1 MQYIVTGGWET
12 GTPTQCPLVKSSTAR
27 HTVSLFHLLTM
38 SHSIVVGAKHLQ
50 SLDLAVAHTALS
62 QVDWHQADLKLSF
75 EIDYPR
81 DANDPREL
89 SEVPEVRLWFIRLDS
104 HYPWLPLF
112 LDVESGDL
120 GRYAAMLVPHQFSP
134 LDGIR
139 YNPEALEI
147 FVMGKVFT
155 IAQWLKDKQIDGI
168 EKLKLM
174 VRTLGYELDDGLF
187 EHLR

>member
-1 MQYIVTGGWET
+1 
-12 GTPTQCPLVKSSTAR
+12 
-27 HTVSLFHLLTM
+27 M
-38 SHSIVVGAKHLQ
+38 SQSIVVSATHLQ
-50 SLDLAVAHTALS
+50 TLDLAVAHTVLS
-62 QVDWHQADLKLSF
+62 QVDWHQTDLKLRF

-89 SEVPEVRLWFIRLDS
+89 SEVPEVRLWFLRLDS

-112 LDVESGDL
+112 LEVESGDL

-174 VRTLGYELDDGLF
+174 VRTLGYELDNSLF
-187 EHLR
+187 ELLS

>member
-1 MQYIVTGGWET
+1 
-12 GTPTQCPLVKSSTAR
+12 
-27 HTVSLFHLLTM
+27 M
-38 SHSIVVGAKHLQ
+38 SQSIVVSAAHIQ
-50 SLDLAVAHTALS
+50 TLDLSEAHGILG
-62 QVDWHQADLKLSF
+62 QIDWTTDPTLNFS
-75 EIDYPR
+75 IDYPR
-81 DANDPREL
+81 EADDPREL

-112 LDVESGDL
+112 LDIESGEL
-120 GRYAAMLVPHQFSP
+120 GRYVAMLVPHQFSP

-155 IAQWLKDKQIDGI
+155 IAQWLKQNQISGI

-174 VRTLGYELDDGLF
+174 VRILGYELEDGLF
-187 EHLR
+187 ELLS

>member
-1 MQYIVTGGWET
+1 MSQSIAIGAE
-12 GTPTQCPLVKSSTAR
+12 PLQT
-27 HTVSLFHLLTM
+27 
-38 SHSIVVGAKHLQ
+38 
-50 SLDLAVAHTALS
+50 LDLAVAH
-62 QVDWHQADLKLSF
+62 QVLDQADWHSAELKLSF
-75 EIDYPR
+75 NIDYPR
-81 DANDPREL
+81 EANDPREL

-112 LDVESGDL
+112 LDIESGEL

-155 IAQWLKDKQIDGI
+155 IAKWLKDNQIDGI

-187 EHLR
+187 ELLR

>member
-1 MQYIVTGGWET
+1 M
-12 GTPTQCPLVKSSTAR
+12 SSP
-27 HTVSLFHLLTM
+27 
-38 SHSIVVGAKHLQ
+38 SIVVDVVQLQ
-50 SLDLAVAHTALS
+50 ALDLSIAHTTLS
-62 QVDWHQADLKLSF
+62 KVDWKTDLKLSF
-75 EIDYPR
+75 AVDYPR
-81 DANDPREL
+81 DASDPREL
-89 SEVPEVRLWFIRLDS
+89 SEIPEVRLWFIRLDS

-112 LDVESGDL
+112 LDVESGEL

-155 IAQWLKDKQIDGI
+155 IARWLKENQIDGI
-168 EKLKLM
+168 ENLKLM

-187 EHLR
+187 ELLR

>member
-1 MQYIVTGGWET
+1 
-12 GTPTQCPLVKSSTAR
+12 
-27 HTVSLFHLLTM
+27 M
-38 SHSIVVGAKHLQ
+38 SQSIVVDATHLQ
-50 SLDLAVAHTALS
+50 ALDLSVAHATLS
-62 QVDWHQADLKLSF
+62 QIDWRTDLKLSF
-75 EIDYPR
+75 AIDYPR

-104 HYPWLPLF
+104 YYPWLPLF
-112 LDVESGDL
+112 LDIESGEL

-155 IAQWLKDKQIDGI
+155 IAQWLKDNHIDGI

-174 VRTLGYELDDGLF
+174 VRTLGYELDDELF
-187 EHLR
+187 ELLR

>member
-1 MQYIVTGGWET
+1 MSNSITVDI
-12 GTPTQCPLVKSSTAR
+12 SS
-27 HTVSLFHLLTM
+27 
-38 SHSIVVGAKHLQ
+38 LQ
-50 SLDLAVAHTALS
+50 TLDLTVAYTSLS
-62 QVDWHQADLKLSF
+62 QVNWHQVDLKLSF
-75 EIDYPR
+75 TIDYPR

-104 HYPWLPLF
+104 YYPWLPLF
-112 LDVESGDL
+112 LDIESGEL

-155 IAQWLKDKQIDGI
+155 ITRWLKDNQID
-168 EKLKLM
+168 
-174 VRTLGYELDDGLF
+174 
-187 EHLR
+187 

>member
-1 MQYIVTGGWET
+1 
-12 GTPTQCPLVKSSTAR
+12 
-27 HTVSLFHLLTM
+27 M
-38 SHSIVVGAKHLQ
+38 SQSIVVGATNLQ
-50 SLDLAVAHTALS
+50 TLDLSAAHTVLS
-62 QVDWHQADLKLSF
+62 QVDWHQTNLKLSF
-75 EIDYPR
+75 DISYARE
-81 DANDPREL
+81 ANDPREL

-104 HYPWLPLF
+104 YYPWLPLF
-112 LDVESGDL
+112 LDVESGEL

-155 IAQWLKDKQIDGI
+155 IARWLKDNQIDGI
-168 EKLKLM
+168 EKLKLT

-187 EHLR
+187 ELLK

>member
-1 MQYIVTGGWET
+1 
-12 GTPTQCPLVKSSTAR
+12 
-27 HTVSLFHLLTM
+27 M
-38 SHSIVVGAKHLQ
+38 SQSIAVNATHLQ
-50 SLDLAVAHTALS
+50 TLDLSEAHTALS
-62 QVDWHQADLKLSF
+62 QLDWHQADLTLNF
-75 EIDYPR
+75 TVDYPR
-81 DANDPREL
+81 AADDPREL
-89 SEVPEVRLWFIRLDS
+89 SEIPEVRLWFIRLDS

-112 LDVESGDL
+112 LGIEAGEL

-155 IAQWLKDKQIDGI
+155 IAKWLKENQIDGI

-187 EHLR
+187 ELLR

>member
-1 MQYIVTGGWET
+1 MSQSIAV
-12 GTPTQCPLVKSSTAR
+12 STT
-27 HTVSLFHLLTM
+27 HLQTIDLTVA
-38 SHSIVVGAKHLQ
+38 HSI
-50 SLDLAVAHTALS
+50 LS
-62 QVDWHQADLKLSF
+62 QVDWKPDLKLSF
-75 EIDYPR
+75 SIDYPR

-104 HYPWLPLF
+104 YYPWLSLF
-112 LDVESGDL
+112 LDIESGEL

-155 IAQWLKDKQIDGI
+155 IARWLKDNHIDGI

-174 VRTLGYELDDGLF
+174 VRSLGYELDDGLF
-187 EHLR
+187 ELLK

>member
-1 MQYIVTGGWET
+1 
-12 GTPTQCPLVKSSTAR
+12 
-27 HTVSLFHLLTM
+27 M
-38 SHSIVVGAKHLQ
+38 SQSIVVGAKYLQ
-50 SLDLAVAHTALS
+50 TLDLTVAHTALS
-62 QVDWHQADLKLSF
+62 QVDWHQVDLKMSF
-75 EIDYPR
+75 NIDYPR
-81 DANDPREL
+81 EANDPREL

-112 LDVESGDL
+112 LDVESGEL
-120 GRYAAMLVPHQFSP
+120 GRYTAMLVPHQFSP

-155 IAQWLKDKQIDGI
+155 IAQWLKDNQIDGI
-168 EKLKLM
+168 EKLKLV

-187 EHLR
+187 ELLQ

>member
-1 MQYIVTGGWET
+1 MPQ
-12 GTPTQCPLVKSSTAR
+12 
-27 HTVSLFHLLTM
+27 
-38 SHSIVVGAKHLQ
+38 SIVIDAAHLQ
-50 SLDLAVAHTALS
+50 TLDLTVAQSTLS
-62 QVDWHQADLKLSF
+62 QVDWKTDFKLSF
-75 EIDYPR
+75 AIDYPR
-81 DANDPREL
+81 EANDPREL
-89 SEVPEVRLWFIRLDS
+89 SELPEVRLWFIRLDS
-104 HYPWLPLF
+104 QYPWLPLF
-112 LDVESGDL
+112 LDVESGEL

-155 IAQWLKDKQIDGI
+155 IAQWLKDNQIDGI

-187 EHLR
+187 ELLR

>member
-1 MQYIVTGGWET
+1 
-12 GTPTQCPLVKSSTAR
+12 
-27 HTVSLFHLLTM
+27 M
-38 SHSIVVGAKHLQ
+38 SQSIVVNVKHLQ
-50 SLDLAVAHTALS
+50 TLDLSIAHAALD
-62 QVDWHQADLKLSF
+62 QVDWRQADLKLSF
-75 EIDYPR
+75 SIDYPR
-81 DANDPREL
+81 EANDPREL

-104 HYPWLPLF
+104 HYPWLSLF
-112 LDVESGDL
+112 LDVESGEL
-120 GRYAAMLVPHQFSP
+120 GRYVAMLVPHQFSP

-155 IAQWLKDKQIDGI
+155 IAQWLKNNHIDGI

-187 EHLR
+187 DLLR

>member
-1 MQYIVTGGWET
+1 M
-12 GTPTQCPLVKSSTAR
+12 SSP
-27 HTVSLFHLLTM
+27 
-38 SHSIVVGAKHLQ
+38 SIVVDVAQLQ
-50 SLDLAVAHTALS
+50 ALDLSIAHTTLS
-62 QVDWHQADLKLSF
+62 KVDWKTDLKLSF
-75 EIDYPR
+75 AVDYPR
-81 DANDPREL
+81 DASDPREL
-89 SEVPEVRLWFIRLDS
+89 SEIPEVRLWFIRLDS

-112 LDVESGDL
+112 LDVESGEL

-155 IAQWLKDKQIDGI
+155 IARWLKENQIDGI
-168 EKLKLM
+168 ENLKLM

-187 EHLR
+187 ELLR

>member
-1 MQYIVTGGWET
+1 
-12 GTPTQCPLVKSSTAR
+12 
-27 HTVSLFHLLTM
+27 M
-38 SHSIVVGAKHLQ
+38 SQSIVVGATNLQ
-50 SLDLAVAHTALS
+50 TLDLSVAHSVLS
-62 QVDWHQADLKLSF
+62 QVDWHQTNLKLSF
-75 EIDYPR
+75 DISYSRE
-81 DANDPREL
+81 ANDPREL

-104 HYPWLPLF
+104 YYPWLPLF
-112 LDVESGDL
+112 LDIESGEL

-155 IAQWLKDKQIDGI
+155 IARWLKDSQIDGI

-174 VRTLGYELDDGLF
+174 VRTLGYELDNELF
-187 EHLR
+187 ELLR

>member
-1 MQYIVTGGWET
+1 MPQSIVID
-12 GTPTQCPLVKSSTAR
+12 AA
-27 HTVSLFHLLTM
+27 HLQTLDLTM
-38 SHSIVVGAKHLQ
+38 AQ
-50 SLDLAVAHTALS
+50 STLS
-62 QVDWHQADLKLSF
+62 QVDWKTDFKLSF
-75 EIDYPR
+75 AIDYPR
-81 DANDPREL
+81 EANDPREL
-89 SEVPEVRLWFIRLDS
+89 SELPEVRLWFIRLDS
-104 HYPWLPLF
+104 QYPWLPLF
-112 LDVESGDL
+112 LDVESGEL

-155 IAQWLKDKQIDGI
+155 IAQWLKDNQIDGI

-187 EHLR
+187 ELLQ

>member
-1 MQYIVTGGWET
+1 MSQSIIVDVA
-12 GTPTQCPLVKSSTAR
+12 Q
-27 HTVSLFHLLTM
+27 
-38 SHSIVVGAKHLQ
+38 LQ
-50 SLDLAVAHTALS
+50 ALDLTIAHTTLS
-62 QVDWHQADLKLSF
+62 NVDWKADLKLSF
-75 EIDYPR
+75 AIDYPR

-89 SEVPEVRLWFIRLDS
+89 SEVPEIRLWFIRLDS

-112 LDVESGDL
+112 LDIESGEL

-155 IAQWLKDKQIDGI
+155 ISRWLKENQIDGI

-174 VRTLGYELDDGLF
+174 VRSLGYELDDGLF
-187 EHLR
+187 ELLR